1 MSELFIFILNEKKHV
16 NSLRVD
22 GISGKVYPFIWNP
35 KVGFYTYKP
44 QSQKEIDDIMES
56 QFHGIFYYSLFV
68 PGIFDVVATA
78 TTEPNVP
85 ETGTVETPP
94 EVPTV
99 EAEAPADFEPLAHFE
114 PFDDNEVVNEV
125 NAIEDKAQLK
135 LIIESHGAEAPSNRS
150 GIPKFQAVA
159 AEAVLNSRTTEETLT
174 EPETE
179 TVAEL

>member
-68 PGIFDVVATA
+68 PGIFDVVAT
-78 TTEPNVP
+78 TTDTPAE
-85 ETGTVETPP
+85 EATPP
-94 EVPTV
+94 ATLPDV
-99 EAEAPADFEPLAHFE
+99 EAEPDFEPLAHFE
-114 PFDDNEVVNEV
+114 PFDDNEVANEI
-125 NAIEDKAQLK
+125 NAIEGKEQLK
-135 LIIESHGAEAPSNRS
+135 LIIESHGNPAPSNRT
-150 GIPKFQAVA
+150 GISKFQAA
-159 AEAVLNSRTTEETLT
+159 AIEAVLDFRSRMLESVNETLT